1 MRFFWVAF
9 LNICL
14 LGPKFILLA
23 TSFSVDVI
31 ESISLGKCKITN
43 NFKWN
48 LFVDASIPED
58 CYIGSV
64 NFKFLI
70 NYFKI

>member
-1 MRFFWVAF
+1 MRFFWLAF

-14 LGPKFILLA
+14 LDPKFILLA

-43 NFKWN
+43 NFWQFFYLEKD
-48 LFVDASIPED
+48 LSADAAITGTVKSI
-58 CYIGSV
+58 
-64 NFKFLI
+64 L
-70 NYFKI
+70 